1 MLKED
6 IMNLYAPAVIKKG
19 GKWLIGFIKLD
30 GEFREKGT
38 IKKLSDVKELSSY
51 MTLKKFLKIRGA
63 PDGFQGKV
71 LKKLGAES
79 AYILDKPIN
88 LTKKEWELWW
98 WAAFN
103 DLCKKCLF
111 DCKQSYRVEIHM
123 CPFLRGE
130 SP

>member
-1 MLKED
+1 
-6 IMNLYAPAVIKKG
+6 MNLCAPAVIKKG
-19 GKWLIGFIKLD
+19 GKWFIGFIKPD

-38 IKKLSDVKELSSY
+38 IKKLSDVKELSNY

-63 PDGFQGKV
+63 SDGFQGKV

-98 WAAFN
+98 WAEFN

-111 DCKQSYRVEIHM
+111 DCKQSYRVDIHM

-130 SP
+130 NP